1 MTERQLNRSPMQ
13 VAIAGG
19 HGKIALRLAR
29 LLGDRGDRVRS
40 LIRNPHHA
48 DDVRAAGAEPVICD
62 LESVGEDAV
71 AEAVGSADV
80 VVFAA
85 GAGPGSGPER
95 KETMDYGGAVKL
107 IAAAKAN
114 GIRRYVMVSS
124 MSADPTVEGDD
135 TFSVYLRAKGGADAE
150 LQASGLDYTI
160 VRPGGLTDDP
170 GTGRVQ
176 AGESVGRGQI
186 SRDDVSAVLA
196 AALHEPATVGKT
208 FEVISGDVPVEEA
221 VASV

>member
-1 MTERQLNRSPMQ
+1 MQ

-40 LIRNPHHA
+40 LIRNPDHA
-48 DDVRAAGAEPVICD
+48 DDVRAAGAEPIICD
-62 LESVGEDAV
+62 LESAGEDTV
-71 AEAVGSADV
+71 AEAVGTADA

-124 MSADPTVEGDD
+124 MGADPTVEGDD
-135 TFSVYLRAKGGADAE
+135 TFSVYLGAKGRADTE

-160 VRPGGLTDDP
+160 VRPGRLTDDP

-176 AGESVGRGQI
+176 VGESVGRGQI

-196 AALHEPATVGKT
+196 GALHEPATVGEA